1 MESFNFTGKIFT
13 TENRAGSVTKV
24 DFKKLQTDLLEEII
38 HVEFDEYDKEKSGRI
53 SEEDFCKFLL
63 KKSKVP
69 PAQKARM
76 LKRVK
81 QIWPSKARGV
91 SFASFAL
98 LPMPSIRPPEGFA
111 GIGGPSCTD
120 YLLTDEKKRSIY
132 GNQVCCYF
140 YLEY

>member
-63 KKSKVP
+63 KKSNK
-69 PAQKARM
+69 
-76 LKRVK
+76 
-81 QIWPSKARGV
+81 
-91 SFASFAL
+91 
-98 LPMPSIRPPEGFA
+98 
-111 GIGGPSCTD
+111 
-120 YLLTDEKKRSIY
+120 
-132 GNQVCCYF
+132 GNRR
-140 YLEY
+140 LNRIKDL